1 MENVCQM
8 DCYACTLQEGNE
20 NKALC
25 ATLLLPAMIKR
36 LSAQIQELSAL
47 ERTPIQ
53 INEVQLINTKENAN
67 NIEKP
72 ESGAVKARG
81 AGKDTAKLETD
92 TE

>member
-1 MENVCQM
+1 M
-8 DCYACTLQEGNE
+8 DCYTCTLQEGNE

-53 INEVQLINTKENAN
+53 INEVQLLNTKENAN
-67 NIEKP
+67 DIETYKGRAAR
-72 ESGAVKARG
+72 ERG
-81 AGKDTAKLETD
+81 AGKDAKLEAD
-92 TE
+92 TEQA